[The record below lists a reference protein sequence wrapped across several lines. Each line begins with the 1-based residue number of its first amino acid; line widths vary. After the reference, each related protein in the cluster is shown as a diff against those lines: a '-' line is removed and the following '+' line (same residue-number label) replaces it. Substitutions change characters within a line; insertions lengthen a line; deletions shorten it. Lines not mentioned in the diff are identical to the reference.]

1 MLLVGLIGRVYGFWS
16 AMFYFWG
23 LGGVM
28 FTFSALYRQHQLRRA
43 LPGLLLSIIGM
54 ATAFAEEPLAVAT
67 AEKHLLPDVFV
78 SDAVIEAVHR
88 ATLAA
93 ETTGRIRK
101 IFFDVDD
108 LVTKGEVLLR
118 FTDKEQQA
126 GMARATAAHK
136 EAIARLRQA
145 ESEHARTESV
155 YAKKLVAKSA
165 LDKSSADLKAA
176 QQQVIATEAGLK
188 TAREQLEYT
197 VVRAPYAGIV
207 VKRLVN
213 VGERVRPG
221 TPLMSGFSLDK
232 LRATS
237 SVPQSVVAAVRKHG
251 EVSITI
257 NSGQPALSP
266 PVVSK
271 DITVYPYADEKS
283 HNFTVRAELS
293 SVPEGFYPGM
303 FAKALFVVGETS
315 RLLVPASA
323 IVHRSEVTAVY
334 VVDKNG
340 RVSFRAV
347 RTGKQFIDD
356 SAGKTTEVLAGL
368 NEGEQVALDP
378 VKAGVLLKAQR
389 AK

>member
-1 MLLVGLIGRVYGFWS
+1 MLENPSIFPIFPLHRILF
-16 AMFYFWG
+16 
-23 LGGVM
+23 
-28 FTFSALYRQHQLRRA
+28 
-43 LPGLLLSIIGM
+43 GLLLSMMGT
-54 ATAFAEEPLAVAT
+54 ATGFAAEPLAVAP
-67 AEKHLLPDVFV
+67 AEKHVLPDVFIT
-78 SDAVIEAVHR
+78 DAVIEAVHR

-126 GMARATAAHK
+126 GMTRATAAQK
-136 EAIARLRQA
+136 EAIARLHQA
-145 ESEHARTESV
+145 ESDHTRTESV

-165 LDKSSADLKAA
+165 VDKSSADLKAA
-176 QQQVIATEAGLK
+176 QQRVIAAEADIK
-188 TAREQLEYT
+188 KAQEQLEYT

-221 TPLMSGFSLDK
+221 TPLMTGFSLAK

-257 NSGQPALSP
+257 NSGQPVLSP

-271 DITVYPYADEKS
+271 DITVYPYADEAS

-315 RLLVPASA
+315 RLLVPTSA
-323 IVHRSEVTAVY
+323 VVHRSEVTAVY
-334 VVDKNG
+334 VLDEKG

-347 RTGKQFIDD
+347 RIGKQFNDD
-356 SAGKTTEVLAGL
+356 IAGQTIEVLSGL
-368 NEGEQVALDP
+368 SAGEQVALDP
-378 VKAGVLLKAQR
+378 VKAGVLLKTQR
-389 AK
+389 AE